1 VNIVAVIKHI
11 KIRNSNY
18 DASTDYLCFQHD
30 EFTNKPI
37 LDEHG
42 QMIPREEYLL
52 DGLNCDPFNFGRE
65 CESTNAYFKK
75 NNTRSEVKAHHYIIS
90 FDPRDKDENGL
101 TAEHAQ
107 ELGKEFAAK
116 NFPGHQTII
125 CTHPDGHNSA
135 GNIHV
140 HIVINSVR
148 KYDVPQQ
155 SFMERPGDAKAGNKH
170 RSTNKLLEHL
180 KQETMILC
188 QRENYYQVDLLSPAK
203 IRITDREYWAQRKG
217 QAKLYT
223 ENTEK
228 LEAGITP
235 DKTEFETE
243 NGFLR
248 RAITATL
255 EDSNSLEEFQKKLFE
270 NYGIAVHE
278 SRGRI
283 SYKLPDKDK
292 PIRGRRLG
300 TNFEKEYIQDF
311 LLKKNMP
318 TLGPTTTT
326 QTKFPAKKP
335 VYSSESIRLIVDIEA
350 NIKAQQNKYY
360 TQKVKVGNLQQM
372 SKTLA
377 FLQENGIGTLEELE
391 QLLSS
396 TQSDFDEKR
405 ISLKN
410 TEDRLKTVNLLIKYS
425 GQYLAHKQVYGQY
438 LKSQN
443 KKQFR
448 AKHETEILLYEAARK
463 ELKLLNNGEKIP
475 SLKQLRSEKELLIS
489 AKNQQYENYS
499 FSRSKLKELRTIH
512 ANVHTILN
520 KISHH
525 NTLEQNASL

>member
-1 VNIVAVIKHI
+1 MSIVAIIKHI

-18 DASTDYLCFQHD
+18 DAATDYLCFKHD

-37 LDEHG
+37 LNEYG

-101 TAEHAQ
+101 TPERAQ
-107 ELGKEFAAK
+107 ELGKEFASK

-140 HIVINSVR
+140 HIVINSIR

-170 RSTNKLLEHL
+170 RSTNKMLEYL

-188 QRENYYQVDLLSPAK
+188 QREQFYQVDLLSPAK

-217 QAKLYT
+217 QAKLDS
-223 ENTEK
+223 ENNK
-228 LEAGITP
+228 KIEAGISP

-248 RAITATL
+248 RVITTTL
-255 EDSNSLEEFQKKLFE
+255 NDSNSMEEFQKKLFE

-283 SYKLPDKDK
+283 SYKLPDKDR
-292 PIRGRRLG
+292 PIRGRQLG
-300 TNFEKEYIQDF
+300 TNFEKEYLQDF
-311 LLKKNMP
+311 LLKKKIP
-318 TLGPTTTT
+318 TLNIPTTSETKMHT
-326 QTKFPAKKP
+326 QKP
-335 VYSSESIRLIVDIEA
+335 TIGQKSIRLIVDIEA
-350 NIKAQQNKYY
+350 NIKAQQNKFYA
-360 TQKVKVGNLQQM
+360 QKIKVGNLQQM

-396 TQSDFDEKR
+396 TQTDFDER
-405 ISLKN
+405 RVSLKS
-410 TEDRLKTVNLLIKYS
+410 TEDRLKTVNLLIKNS
-425 GQYLAHKQVYGQY
+425 GQYLANKQVYGEY
-438 LKSQN
+438 LKTKN
-443 KKQFR
+443 KKKFR
-448 AKHETEILLYEAARK
+448 EEHESELLLYEAARK
-463 ELKLLNNGEKIP
+463 ELKQLTHGEKVP
-475 SLKQLRSEKELLIS
+475 SMKQLCSEKEELTKK
-489 AKNQQYENYS
+489 KNHEYEDYS
-499 FSRSKLKELRTIH
+499 FSRAKLHELQTIYS
-512 ANVHTILN
+512 NVNTILGKDQFKEKN
-520 KISHH
+520 R
-525 NTLEQNASL
+525 LEL

>member
-18 DASTDYLCFQHD
+18 DAATDYLCFKHD

-37 LDEHG
+37 LNEDG
-42 QMIPREEYLL
+42 QMIPRDEYLL
-52 DGLNCDPFNFGRE
+52 DGINCDPFNFGRE

-101 TAEHAQ
+101 TPDRAQ
-107 ELGKEFAAK
+107 ELGKEFATK

-148 KYDVPQQ
+148 KFDAPQQ

-180 KQETMILC
+180 KQETMHLC
-188 QRENYYQVDLLSPAK
+188 QREQFYQVDLLSPAK

-217 QAKLYT
+217 QKKLDQ
-223 ENTEK
+223 ENKEK
-228 LEAGITP
+228 IESGITP

-248 RAITATL
+248 RVITATL
-255 EDSNSLEEFQKKLFE
+255 DDSNSMEEFQKKLFE

-283 SYKLPDKDK
+283 SYKLPNKER
-292 PIRGRRLG
+292 PIRGRQLG
-300 TNFEKEYIQDF
+300 TNFEKEYLQDF
-311 LLKKNMP
+311 LLKKNIP
-318 TLGPTTTT
+318 TIDIAATSKQKNLA
-326 QTKFPAKKP
+326 TKHTPPSK
-335 VYSSESIRLIVDIEA
+335 SIRLIVDIEA
-350 NIKAQQNKYY
+350 NIKAQQNRFYA
-360 TQKVKVGNLQQM
+360 QKVKVGNLQQM

-377 FLQENGIGTLEELE
+377 FLQENDIGTLEELE
-391 QLLSS
+391 HLLTS

-405 ISLKN
+405 ISLKA
-410 TEDRLKTVNLLIKYS
+410 TEDRLKTVNLLIKNS
-425 GQYLAHKQVYGQY
+425 GQYLAHKQIYGEY
-438 LKSQN
+438 LKAKN
-443 KKQFR
+443 KKKFR
-448 AKHETEILLYEAARK
+448 EEHESEIILYESARK
-463 ELKLLNNGEKIP
+463 ELKQLTNGEKIP
-475 SLKQLRSEKELLIS
+475 SLKQLRAEKEKLTHR
-489 AKNQQYENYS
+489 KNQEYEDYS
-499 FSRSKLKELRTIH
+499 FSRAKLRELQTIH
-512 ANVHTILN
+512 SNVNTILG
-520 KISHH
+520 KEQVQEKDS
-525 NTLEQNASL
+525 LEH

>member
-1 VNIVAVIKHI
+1 MAIIKHI

-18 DASTDYLCFQHD
+18 DAATDYLCFKHD

-37 LDEHG
+37 LNEYG

-65 CESTNAYFKK
+65 CESTNAYFNK

-101 TAEHAQ
+101 TPERAQ
-107 ELGKEFAAK
+107 ELGKEFASK

-125 CTHPDGHNSA
+125 CTHLDGHNSA
-135 GNIHV
+135 GNIHI

-170 RSTNKLLEHL
+170 RSTNKMLEYL

-188 QRENYYQVDLLSPAK
+188 QREQFYQVDLLSPAK

-217 QAKLYT
+217 QAKLDS
-223 ENTEK
+223 ENNK
-228 LEAGITP
+228 KIEAGISP
-235 DKTEFETE
+235 NKTEFETE

-248 RAITATL
+248 RVITTTL
-255 EDSNSLEEFQKKLFE
+255 NDSNSMEEFQKKLFE

-283 SYKLPDKDK
+283 SYKLPDKDR
-292 PIRGRRLG
+292 PIRGRQLG
-300 TNFEKEYIQDF
+300 TNFEKENLEDF
-311 LLKKNMP
+311 LLKKKLP
-318 TLGPTTTT
+318 TLNIPTTFEIKTSA
-326 QTKFPAKKP
+326 TKHTP
-335 VYSSESIRLIVDIEA
+335 SSKSIRLIVDIEA
-350 NIKAQQNKYY
+350 NIKAQQNRFYA
-360 TQKVKVGNLQQM
+360 QKVKVGNLQQM

-377 FLQENGIGTLEELE
+377 FLQENGLGTLEELE

-405 ISLKN
+405 ISLKA
-410 TEDRLKTVNLLIKYS
+410 TEDRLKTVNLLIKNS
-425 GQYLAHKQVYGQY
+425 GQYLAHKQVYGEY
-438 LKSQN
+438 LKATN
-443 KKQFR
+443 KKKFR
-448 AKHETEILLYEAARK
+448 EEHESEILLYEAARK
-463 ELKLLNNGEKIP
+463 ELKQLTNGEKIP
-475 SLKQLRSEKELLIS
+475 SLKQLRVEKDELTRR
-489 AKNQQYENYS
+489 KNQEYEDYS
-499 FSRSKLKELRTIH
+499 FSRAKLRELQTIH
-512 ANVHTILN
+512 SNVNTILG
-520 KISHH
+520 KEHIQEKEKPE
-525 NTLEQNASL
+525 L

>member
-1 VNIVAVIKHI
+1 MAIIKHI

-18 DASTDYLCFQHD
+18 DAATDYLCFKHD

-37 LDEHG
+37 LNESG

-101 TAEHAQ
+101 TPERAQ
-107 ELGKEFAAK
+107 ELGKEFASK

-170 RSTNKLLEHL
+170 RSTNKMLEYL

-188 QRENYYQVDLLSPAK
+188 QREQFYQVDLLSPAK

-217 QAKLYT
+217 QAKLDS
-223 ENTEK
+223 ENNK
-228 LEAGITP
+228 KIEAGISP

-248 RAITATL
+248 RVIITTL
-255 EDSNSLEEFQKKLFE
+255 NDSNSMEEFQKKLFE

-283 SYKLPDKDK
+283 SYKLPDKDR
-292 PIRGRRLG
+292 PIRGRQLG
-300 TNFEKEYIQDF
+300 TNFEKEYLQDF
-311 LLKKNMP
+311 LLKKKIP
-318 TLGPTTTT
+318 TLNIPTTSETKMHT
-326 QTKFPAKKP
+326 QKP
-335 VYSSESIRLIVDIEA
+335 TMDQKSIRLIVDIEA
-350 NIKAQQNKYY
+350 NIKAQQNKFYA
-360 TQKVKVGNLQQM
+360 QKIKVGNLQQM

-377 FLQENGIGTLEELE
+377 FLQENGIGTLEELK

-396 TQSDFDEKR
+396 TQTDFDER
-405 ISLKN
+405 RVSLKS
-410 TEDRLKTVNLLIKYS
+410 TEDRLKTVNLLIKNS
-425 GQYLAHKQVYGQY
+425 GQYLANKQVYGEY
-438 LKSQN
+438 LKTKN
-443 KKQFR
+443 KKKFR
-448 AKHETEILLYEAARK
+448 EEHESELLLYEVARK
-463 ELKLLNNGEKIP
+463 
-475 SLKQLRSEKELLIS
+475 
-489 AKNQQYENYS
+489 
-499 FSRSKLKELRTIH
+499 
-512 ANVHTILN
+512 
-520 KISHH
+520 
-525 NTLEQNASL
+525 

>member
-1 VNIVAVIKHI
+1 MSIVAIIKHI

-18 DASTDYLCFQHD
+18 DAATDYLCFKHD

-37 LDEHG
+37 LNEYG

-101 TAEHAQ
+101 TPERAQ
-107 ELGKEFAAK
+107 ELGKEFASK

-170 RSTNKLLEHL
+170 RSTNKMLEYL

-188 QRENYYQVDLLSPAK
+188 QREQFYQVDLLSPAK

-217 QAKLYT
+217 QAKLDS
-223 ENTEK
+223 ENKERI
-228 LEAGITP
+228 EAGISP

-248 RAITATL
+248 RVITTTL
-255 EDSNSLEEFQKKLFE
+255 DDSNSMEEFQKKLFE
-270 NYGIAVHE
+270 SYGIAVHE

-283 SYKLPDKDK
+283 SYKLPDKDR
-292 PIRGRRLG
+292 PIRGRQLG
-300 TNFEKEYIQDF
+300 TNFEKEYLQDF
-311 LLKKNMP
+311 LLKKKIP
-318 TLGPTTTT
+318 TLNIPTTSETKMHT
-326 QTKFPAKKP
+326 QKP
-335 VYSSESIRLIVDIEA
+335 TMDQKSIRLIVDIEA
-350 NIKAQQNKYY
+350 NIKAQQNKFYA
-360 TQKVKVGNLQQM
+360 QKIKVGNLQQM

-396 TQSDFDEKR
+396 TQTDFDER
-405 ISLKN
+405 RVSLKS
-410 TEDRLKTVNLLIKYS
+410 TEDRLKTVNLLIKNS
-425 GQYLAHKQVYGQY
+425 GQYLANKQVYGEY
-438 LKSQN
+438 LKTKN
-443 KKQFR
+443 KKKFR
-448 AKHETEILLYEAARK
+448 EEHESELLLYEVARK
-463 ELKLLNNGEKIP
+463 ELKQLTHGEKVP
-475 SLKQLRSEKELLIS
+475 SLKQLRSEKEELTKK
-489 AKNQQYENYS
+489 KNHEYEDYS
-499 FSRSKLKELRTIH
+499 FSRAKLHELQTIYS
-512 ANVHTILN
+512 NVNTILG
-520 KISHH
+520 KAQVPEKDR
-525 NTLEQNASL
+525 LEI

>member
-1 VNIVAVIKHI
+1 MSIVAVIKHI

-18 DASTDYLCFQHD
+18 DAATDYLCFKHD

-37 LDEHG
+37 LNEHG

-101 TAEHAQ
+101 TPERAQ
-107 ELGKEFAAK
+107 ELGKEFASK

-170 RSTNKLLEHL
+170 RSTNKMLEYL

-188 QRENYYQVDLLSPAK
+188 QREQFYQVDLLSPAK

-217 QAKLYT
+217 QAKLDA
-223 ENTEK
+223 ENKEK
-228 LEAGITP
+228 IEAGITP

-248 RAITATL
+248 KAISATL
-255 EDSNSLEEFQKKLFE
+255 DDSNSMEEFQKKLFE

-283 SYKLPDKDK
+283 SYKLPDKDR
-292 PIRGRRLG
+292 PIRGRQLG
-300 TNFEKEYIQDF
+300 TNFEKEYIQEF
-311 LLKKNMP
+311 ILKKNIPAIDVPITTETQEP
-318 TLGPTTTT
+318 TPKYVPSQKT
-326 QTKFPAKKP
+326 
-335 VYSSESIRLIVDIEA
+335 IRLIIDIKS
-350 NIKAQQNKYY
+350 NIKAQQNRFYA
-360 TQKVKVGNLQQM
+360 QKVKVGNLQQM

-377 FLQENGIGTLEELE
+377 FLQENGIGTVEELE

-396 TQSDFDEKR
+396 TQSDFEDKR
-405 ISLKN
+405 LSLKN
-410 TEDRLKTVNLLIKYS
+410 TEDRLKTVNLLIKNS
-425 GQYLAHKQVYGQY
+425 GQYLAHKQVYGEY
-438 LKSQN
+438 LKAKN
-443 KKQFR
+443 KKKFR
-448 AKHETEILLYEAARK
+448 ENHESEILLYETARK
-463 ELKLLNNGEKIP
+463 ELKQLTNGEKIP
-475 SLKQLRSEKELLIS
+475 SLKQLRKEKEELMKK
-489 AKNQQYENYS
+489 KNQEYEDYS
-499 FSRSKLKELRTIH
+499 FSRAKLRELQTIH
-512 ANVHTILN
+512 SNVNSILN
-520 KISHH
+520 KEHAQEK
-525 NTLEQNASL
+525 EQPEL

>member
-1 VNIVAVIKHI
+1 MAIIKHI

-18 DASTDYLCFQHD
+18 DAATDYLCFKHN

-37 LDEHG
+37 LNEYG

-65 CESTNAYFKK
+65 CESTNAYFNK

-101 TAEHAQ
+101 TPERAQ
-107 ELGKEFAAK
+107 ELGKEFASK

-170 RSTNKLLEHL
+170 RSTNKMLEYL

-188 QRENYYQVDLLSPAK
+188 QREQFYQVDLLSPAK

-217 QAKLYT
+217 QAKLDS
-223 ENTEK
+223 ENKERI
-228 LEAGITP
+228 EAGISP

-248 RAITATL
+248 RVITTTL
-255 EDSNSLEEFQKKLFE
+255 DDSNSMEEFQKKLFE

-283 SYKLPDKDK
+283 SYKLPDKDR
-292 PIRGRRLG
+292 PIRGRQLG
-300 TNFEKEYIQDF
+300 TNFEKEYLQDF
-311 LLKKNMP
+311 LLKKKIP
-318 TLGPTTTT
+318 TLNIPTTSETKMHT
-326 QTKFPAKKP
+326 QKP
-335 VYSSESIRLIVDIEA
+335 TMDQKSIRLIVDIEA
-350 NIKAQQNKYY
+350 NIKAQQNEFYA
-360 TQKVKVGNLQQM
+360 QKIKVGNLQQM

-396 TQSDFDEKR
+396 TQTDFDER
-405 ISLKN
+405 RVSLKS
-410 TEDRLKTVNLLIKYS
+410 TEDRLKTVNLLIKNS
-425 GQYLAHKQVYGQY
+425 GQYLANKQVYGEY
-438 LKSQN
+438 LKTKN
-443 KKQFR
+443 KKKFR
-448 AKHETEILLYEAARK
+448 EEHESELLLYEVARK
-463 ELKLLNNGEKIP
+463 ELKQLTHGEKVP
-475 SLKQLRSEKELLIS
+475 SLKQLRSEKEELTKK
-489 AKNQQYENYS
+489 KNHEYEDYS
-499 FSRSKLKELRTIH
+499 FSRAKLHELQTIYS
-512 ANVHTILN
+512 NVNTILG
-520 KISHH
+520 KAQVPEKDR
-525 NTLEQNASL
+525 LEI